1 MKERYANELIL
12 ILIKKLLLFVL
23 TEHSFMFVLSSDF
36 SCNTSALADGS
47 DDRRHDTEFKLT
59 FRQCISRI
67 KPLDTRWYV
76 PGCVYM
82 VGVTRTRPIFDL
94 DRDHW
99 RAHREAARPRAPA
112 HARKKSFSSAAQ
124 LEILYAMPSAPLCA
138 SYGQ

>member
-1 MKERYANELIL
+1 MY
-12 ILIKKLLLFVL
+12 
-23 TEHSFMFVLSSDF
+23 MFLSSDF
-36 SCNTSALADGS
+36 SCTHTSALADGS
-47 DDRRHDTEFKLT
+47 DDRRHGTEFKLT

-67 KPLDTRWYV
+67 KPLDTLRYV

-82 VGVTRTRPIFDL
+82 VDVTRTRPIFDL

-99 RAHREAARPRAPA
+99 RAYREAARPRALA

-124 LEILYAMPSAPLCA
+124 LEIFYAMPSAPLCA